1 MKRWRHL
8 DFFQYQCELEARVP
22 RVVCPKH
29 GVRLINVPW
38 GRAGSRFTL
47 LFEALVMLVCREMP
61 MAAASELLAEHDT
74 RLWMVVAHHVE
85 QAQSKR
91 DWSELMPYL
100 KAGKL
105 QLDVP
110 SFRPLS
116 THCK

>member
-1 MKRWRHL
+1 
-8 DFFQYQCELEARVP
+8 
-22 RVVCPKH
+22 
-29 GVRLINVPW
+29 
-38 GRAGSRFTL
+38 
-47 LFEALVMLVCREMP
+47 MLVCREMP

-74 RLWMVVAHHVE
+74 RIWRVVAHYVE
-85 QAQSKR
+85 QTQSKR